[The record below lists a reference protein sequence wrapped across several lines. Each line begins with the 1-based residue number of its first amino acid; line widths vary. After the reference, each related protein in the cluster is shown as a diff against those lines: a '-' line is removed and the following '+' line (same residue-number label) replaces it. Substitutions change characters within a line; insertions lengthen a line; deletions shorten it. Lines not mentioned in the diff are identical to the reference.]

1 LSIMFDG
8 LFIDSDVENLFTD
21 KAIVH
26 AMLRFEAA
34 LALAQADADVI
45 SFDHAR
51 LIASVCES
59 AEIDLEKMILA
70 AQQAG
75 NPAIPLVKELT
86 TLVRKT
92 DAHAAGLVHAGAT
105 SQDLI
110 DTATMLQLKA
120 ALSKLDL
127 GITRL
132 QQRLTELISEH
143 RETVMI
149 GRTLLQQARPITF
162 AFKLAGWLDQLIRC
176 RGRIREVRARG
187 LVLQFGGAVGTLA
200 ANGHDAL
207 RIMSRLAQRLE
218 LAEPTMPWHTARDR
232 LFEVASALAM
242 LTGCLGKIATDAS
255 LLMQTEVGEIS
266 EAAEEGRGGS
276 SAMPHKRNP
285 VAPTIVIAA
294 CSRVPGLLATMSAS
308 MMQEHERSV
317 GRWHAEWSAL
327 PEIVCLASGAVK
339 HAVDLFSR
347 LEVNV
352 TSMRQNIDMTR
363 GLIFAESIAV
373 ALGKEIGKSEAEE
386 LVKMACQRARK
397 KNCHLHQ
404 VLLKDPTVS
413 RVLDQASLE
422 QIFRPENALG
432 TANELIDRVLKQAAA
447 SEPRGEQ

>member
-1 LSIMFDG
+1 MFDA
-8 LFIDSDVENLFTD
+8 LFIDSDVEALFTD
-21 KAIVH
+21 KTIVQ

-34 LALAQADADVI
+34 LALAQADTNVI
-45 SFDHAR
+45 PFNQAR
-51 LIASVCES
+51 LIARVCES
-59 AEIDLEKMILA
+59 AEIDVEKIIRA

-86 TLVRKT
+86 ALVRKA
-92 DAHAAGLVHAGAT
+92 DAHAAELVHAGAT

-120 ALSKLDL
+120 ALSQLYL
-127 GITRL
+127 GTTRL
-132 QQRLTELISEH
+132 QQRLTELINEH

-162 AFKLAGWLDQLIRC
+162 AFKLAGWLDELVRC
-176 RGRIREVRARG
+176 RRRLREVRARV

-200 ANGHDAL
+200 ASGHDAL
-207 RIMSRLAQRLE
+207 TIMSRLAERLE
-218 LAEPTMPWHTARDR
+218 LGEPTMPWHTARDR

-285 VAPTIVIAA
+285 VAPTLIIAA

-317 GRWHAEWSAL
+317 GRWHAEWSPL
-327 PEIVCLASGAVK
+327 PEIVCLAGGAVK
-339 HAVDLFSR
+339 HAGALFSR

-352 TSMRQNIDMTR
+352 PRMRQNIDLTR
-363 GLIFAESIAV
+363 GLVFAESVAI
-373 ALGKEIGKSEAEE
+373 ALGKEIGKSEAVE
-386 LVKMACQRARK
+386 LVRLACQLAREK
-397 KNCHLHQ
+397 DCHLRQ
-404 VLLKDPTVS
+404 VLGKDPTIS
-413 RVLDQASLE
+413 RVLDQAALE
-422 QIFRPENALG
+422 QIFLPETALG
-432 TANELIDRVLKQAAA
+432 AANELVERVLKQATAI
-447 SEPRGEQ
+447 EPEGEQ

>member
-1 LSIMFDG
+1 MFDA
-8 LFIDSDVENLFTD
+8 LFIDADVANLFTD
-21 KAIVH
+21 KAIIQ

-34 LALAQADADVI
+34 LALANADASVI
-45 SFDHAR
+45 PFDQAR
-51 LIASVCES
+51 LIARVCES
-59 AEIDLEKMILA
+59 AEIDLEKIILA
-70 AQQAG
+70 ARQAG

-92 DAHAAGLVHAGAT
+92 DSHAAEFVHLGAT

-110 DTATMLQLKA
+110 DTAIMHQLKE
-120 ALSKLDL
+120 ALSKLYP
-127 GITRL
+127 GVTHL
-132 QQRLTELISEH
+132 QQRLTELINEH

-149 GRTLLQQARPITF
+149 GRTLLQQARPISF

-176 RGRIREVRARG
+176 RDRLREVRARV
-187 LVLQFGGAVGTLA
+187 LVLQFGGAVGTMA
-200 ANGHDAL
+200 ACGRDAL
-207 RIMSRLAQRLE
+207 TIMSRLAERME

-285 VAPTIVIAA
+285 VAPTMIIAA

-317 GRWHAEWSAL
+317 GRWHAEWNPL
-327 PEIVCLASGAVK
+327 PEIVCLAGGAIK
-339 HAVDLFSR
+339 HAGDLFSR

-352 TSMRQNIDMTR
+352 TRMRQNIDVTR
-363 GLIFAESIAV
+363 GLVFAESIAV
-373 ALGKEIGKSEAEE
+373 TLAREIGKSEAEK
-386 LVKMACQRARK
+386 LVKSACQQAREK
-397 KNCHLHQ
+397 DCHLRQ
-404 VLLKDPTVS
+404 ALGKDPTIS
-413 RVLDQASLE
+413 RVLGQAALE
-422 QIFRPENALG
+422 QIFRPETALG
-432 TANELIDRVLKQAAA
+432 AANELIDRVLKHATA
-447 SEPRGEQ
+447 SELRG